1 MTGTKG
7 LEGGVYR
14 PLEEED
20 IRKIHET
27 TLRVF
32 EEVGVE
38 VRLPE
43 ARELFRQAGADVR
56 EEDYLVKIPSER
68 VEELISQAPPVVTL
82 CGRGEAGELDCEI
95 GGRRVYMGTGGTALN
110 VQDSGSDDSRRAT
123 LEDVGRMARL
133 VESLENIHFY
143 MLNVYPNELAAH
155 EVDVNRFG
163 AALKYTSKHIM
174 GGVYTVEGIR
184 NVIRMAEMISGGRQR
199 LRERPIISMVTCV
212 VSPLRLDEHYSG
224 LTIEVARQ
232 GIPVVV
238 PAEPLCGTT
247 APVTLAGTLVIQ
259 NADTLAGVMLAQLA
273 NPGTPTLYGSVA
285 SIADLHTMKYL
296 SGAVEMGLLNAA
308 AAQMAQYYKLPYY
321 ATAGMTD
328 SKTNDAQAGYESALT
343 NLMVALAGGNL
354 IHDAAG
360 FIEFCMTASYDKL
373 VIDNEI
379 IGMVMRAVAGIDVNE
394 ETLAFDIIKKVGP
407 GGNYL
412 SERHTRKH
420 MRSEQFVSELSNKN
434 DRPSWEAGGSKEIRA
449 RAAQKVTE
457 LLEKPL
463 RSFIPDETF
472 RQMRSSI
479 PDLREV

>member
-212 VSPLRLDEHYSG
+212 VS
-224 LTIEVARQ
+224 
-232 GIPVVV
+232 
-238 PAEPLCGTT
+238 
-247 APVTLAGTLVIQ
+247 
-259 NADTLAGVMLAQLA
+259 
-273 NPGTPTLYGSVA
+273 
-285 SIADLHTMKYL
+285 
-296 SGAVEMGLLNAA
+296 
-308 AAQMAQYYKLPYY
+308 
-321 ATAGMTD
+321 
-328 SKTNDAQAGYESALT
+328 
-343 NLMVALAGGNL
+343 
-354 IHDAAG
+354 
-360 FIEFCMTASYDKL
+360 
-373 VIDNEI
+373 
-379 IGMVMRAVAGIDVNE
+379 
-394 ETLAFDIIKKVGP
+394 
-407 GGNYL
+407 
-412 SERHTRKH
+412 
-420 MRSEQFVSELSNKN
+420 
-434 DRPSWEAGGSKEIRA
+434 
-449 RAAQKVTE
+449 
-457 LLEKPL
+457 
-463 RSFIPDETF
+463 
-472 RQMRSSI
+472 
-479 PDLREV
+479 